1 MTDRMAGFA
10 RELVKNEAA
19 RNSSIPTIMARTQL
33 VPFPLVGIISP
44 WNFPFLL
51 GMIDS
56 IPALI
61 AGSAILYKP
70 SEITPRHADPVRECF
85 NQVPE
90 LADVVDYA
98 MGAGATGQAVIDNVD
113 AVCFTGSVRTGR
125 LVAER
130 AASNFIPAFLEM
142 GGKDPAIVLESA
154 DLERTATVL
163 LRGSVAATGQACQSV
178 ERIYVARPLHD
189 ALVARLAEL
198 AANVTLNTEAP
209 DKGHIGPLIFEKQLA
224 TIQSHID
231 DAVEKGATLHCG
243 GRPIEDGGTW
253 YPATVLSGV
262 NHSMRVM
269 TDETFGPVLPV
280 MAFDTV
286 DEAVA
291 LANDS
296 RYGLSASVFAGT
308 EEEGLQVARRMHG
321 GVISVNE
328 ASLSGSVH
336 EFEQDPFNYSGL
348 GRSRMG
354 PAGVERFYR
363 HKLILTDQSTE
374 PRGIDAIR
382 RTRHQHL
389 TWERGPPLG
398 TRASSPRRGRNA
410 LAPHPPNTTNPN
422 PRPVLSSPPLAR
434 HTGGVW
440 RRLVAR
446 LLWEQKVNG
455 SNPFTPTK
463 ALRAGAQLVQPND
476 APVAQP
482 DRAPAF

>member
-1 MTDRMAGFA
+1 MNASAPFDPIHVRNPRTGERDHVIKPATPDEVASTADRLRMNQPAWLDLGLEKRIEALNAFADAVQDNRQKIFDALCADTGRVLITHLEIDNLRHMTNRMAGFA
-10 RELVKNEAA
+10 RDLVKKEAA
-19 RNSSIPTIMARTQL
+19 RNSAVPTIMARTQL
-33 VPFPLVGIISP
+33 VPYPLVGIISP

-56 IPALI
+56 VPALI

-85 NQVPE
+85 AQVPA

-98 MGAGATGQAVIDNVD
+98 MGAGATGEAVIDNTD

-154 DLERTATVL
+154 DLERTAQVL
-163 LRGSVAATGQACQSV
+163 LRGSVAAAGQACQSV

-198 AANVTLNTEAP
+198 AAEVTLNTQAP
-209 DKGHIGPLIFEKQLA
+209 DKGHIGPLIFGKQLA

-231 DAVEKGATLHCG
+231 DAVEKGAIVHCG
-243 GRPIEDGGTW
+243 GKPVEDGGTW

-262 NHSMRVM
+262 NHTMRVM

-280 MAFDTV
+280 MPFDSI
-286 DEAVA
+286 DEAVE

-296 RYGLSASVFAGT
+296 RYGLSANVFAGS
-308 EEEGLQVARRMHG
+308 EEEGVEVGRRLNG
-321 GVISVNE
+321 GVVSVNE

-336 EFEQDPFNYSGL
+336 EFEQEPFNLSGL

-363 HKLILTDQSTE
+363 HKLILSDLSPE
-374 PRGIDAIR
+374 ARGI
-382 RTRHQHL
+382 
-389 TWERGPPLG
+389 
-398 TRASSPRRGRNA
+398 NA
-410 LAPHPPNTTNPN
+410 YAEPATN
-422 PRPVLSSPPLAR
+422 A
-434 HTGGVW
+434 
-440 RRLVAR
+440 
-446 LLWEQKVNG
+446 
-455 SNPFTPTK
+455 
-463 ALRAGAQLVQPND
+463 
-476 APVAQP
+476 
-482 DRAPAF
+482 

>member
-1 MTDRMAGFA
+1 
-10 RELVKNEAA
+10 
-19 RNSSIPTIMARTQL
+19 
-33 VPFPLVGIISP
+33 
-44 WNFPFLL
+44 
-51 GMIDS
+51 MIDS

-209 DKGHIGPLIFEKQLA
+209 DKGHTGPLIFEKQLA

-243 GRPIEDGGTW
+243 GQPIEEGGTW

-262 NHSMRVM
+262 HHGMRVM

-328 ASLSGSVH
+328 ASLSGTVH

-354 PAGVERFYR
+354 PSGVERFYR

-374 PRGIDAIR
+374 PRGIDAYA
-382 RTRHQHL
+382 
-389 TWERGPPLG
+389 EP
-398 TRASSPRRGRNA
+398 A
-410 LAPHPPNTTNPN
+410 TNP
-422 PRPVLSSPPLAR
+422 
-434 HTGGVW
+434 
-440 RRLVAR
+440 
-446 LLWEQKVNG
+446 
-455 SNPFTPTK
+455 
-463 ALRAGAQLVQPND
+463 
-476 APVAQP
+476 
-482 DRAPAF
+482 

>member
-1 MTDRMAGFA
+1 MPAPTSFAPIKVRNPRTGERDYLLKPATPDEVAATADRLRMNQPAWLDLGLEKRVEALNAFADAVQDNRQAIFDALCADTGRVLITHIEIDNLSHMTDRMAGYA
-10 RELVKNEAA
+10 RGLVKNEAA

-56 IPALI
+56 VPALI

-70 SEITPRHADPVRECF
+70 SEITPRHVDPVRECF
-85 NQVPE
+85 NQIPE

-243 GRPIEDGGTW
+243 GQPIEEGGTW

-262 NHSMRVM
+262 HHGMRVM

-286 DEAVA
+286 DEAVE

-374 PRGIDAIR
+374 PRGIDQYAEPA
-382 RTRHQHL
+382 T
-389 TWERGPPLG
+389 
-398 TRASSPRRGRNA
+398 
-410 LAPHPPNTTNPN
+410 NT
-422 PRPVLSSPPLAR
+422 
-434 HTGGVW
+434 
-440 RRLVAR
+440 
-446 LLWEQKVNG
+446 
-455 SNPFTPTK
+455 
-463 ALRAGAQLVQPND
+463 
-476 APVAQP
+476 
-482 DRAPAF
+482 

>member
-1 MTDRMAGFA
+1 M
-10 RELVKNEAA
+10 
-19 RNSSIPTIMARTQL
+19 
-33 VPFPLVGIISP
+33 
-44 WNFPFLL
+44 
-51 GMIDS
+51 
-56 IPALI
+56 
-61 AGSAILYKP
+61 
-70 SEITPRHADPVRECF
+70 RECF

-154 DLERTATVL
+154 DLERTAQVL

-198 AANVTLNTEAP
+198 AAKVTTNTEAP

-231 DAVEKGATLHCG
+231 DAVDKGATVHCG
-243 GRPIEDGGTW
+243 GKPIEEGGTW

-262 NHSMRVM
+262 NHSMRIM

-280 MAFDTV
+280 MPFDTV
-286 DEAVA
+286 DEAVG

-328 ASLSGSVH
+328 ASLSGTVH
-336 EFEQDPFNYSGL
+336 EFEQDPFNLSGL

-354 PAGVERFYR
+354 PPGVDRFYR
-363 HKLILTDQSTE
+363 HKLILSDRSPD
-374 PRGIDAIR
+374 PRNIDAYAEPA
-382 RTRHQHL
+382 T
-389 TWERGPPLG
+389 
-398 TRASSPRRGRNA
+398 NA
-410 LAPHPPNTTNPN
+410 
-422 PRPVLSSPPLAR
+422 
-434 HTGGVW
+434 
-440 RRLVAR
+440 
-446 LLWEQKVNG
+446 
-455 SNPFTPTK
+455 
-463 ALRAGAQLVQPND
+463 
-476 APVAQP
+476 
-482 DRAPAF
+482 

>member
-1 MTDRMAGFA
+1 MSASASFAPIHVRNPRTGERDYLLKPATPDEVAARAERLRMNQPAWLDLGLEKRVEALNAFAEAVQDNRQAIFDALCADTGRVLITHIEIDNLGHITDRMAGFA

-19 RNSSIPTIMARTQL
+19 RNSSIPNIMARTQL

-56 IPALI
+56 VPALI

-85 NQVPE
+85 AQVPA
-90 LADVVDYA
+90 LANVVDYA
-98 MGAGATGQAVIDNVD
+98 MGAGATGEAVIDNVD

-125 LVAER
+125 LVGER
-130 AASNFIPAFLEM
+130 AAHNFIPAFLEM

-154 DLERTATVL
+154 DLERTAQVL

-178 ERIYVARPLHD
+178 ERIYVARSLHD

-198 AANVTLNTEAP
+198 AAKVTTNTEAP

-231 DAVEKGATLHCG
+231 DAVAKGATVHCG
-243 GRPIEDGGTW
+243 GKPIEEGGTW

-262 NHSMRVM
+262 NHTMRIM

-280 MAFDTV
+280 MPFDTV
-286 DEAVA
+286 DEAVG

-328 ASLSGSVH
+328 ASLSGTVH
-336 EFEQDPFNYSGL
+336 EFEQDPFNYSGM

-363 HKLILTDQSTE
+363 HKLILSDLSTE
-374 PRGIDAIR
+374 ARNIDAYAEPA
-382 RTRHQHL
+382 T
-389 TWERGPPLG
+389 
-398 TRASSPRRGRNA
+398 NA
-410 LAPHPPNTTNPN
+410 
-422 PRPVLSSPPLAR
+422 
-434 HTGGVW
+434 
-440 RRLVAR
+440 
-446 LLWEQKVNG
+446 
-455 SNPFTPTK
+455 
-463 ALRAGAQLVQPND
+463 
-476 APVAQP
+476 
-482 DRAPAF
+482 

>member
-1 MTDRMAGFA
+1 MPAPTSFAPIRVRNPRTGERDYLLKPATPDEVAATADRLRMNQPAWLDLGLEKRVEALNAFADAVQDNRQAIFDALCADTGRVLITHIEIDNLGHITDRMAGFA

-19 RNSSIPTIMARTQL
+19 RNSSIPTIKARTQL

-56 IPALI
+56 VPALI

-85 NQVPE
+85 AQVPE
-90 LADVVDYA
+90 LANVVDYA
-98 MGAGATGQAVIDNVD
+98 MGAGATGEAVIDNVD

-130 AASNFIPAFLEM
+130 AAGNFIPAFLEM

-154 DLERTATVL
+154 DLERTAQVL

-198 AANVTLNTEAP
+198 AAKVTTNTEAP

-231 DAVEKGATLHCG
+231 DAVDKGATVHCG
-243 GRPIEDGGTW
+243 GQPIKEGGTW

-262 NHSMRVM
+262 NHTMRIM

-280 MAFDTV
+280 MPFDTV
-286 DEAVA
+286 DEAVG

-328 ASLSGSVH
+328 ASLSGTVH
-336 EFEQDPFNYSGL
+336 EFEQDPFNLSGL

-363 HKLILTDQSTE
+363 HKLILSDLSPE
-374 PRGIDAIR
+374 ARNIDAYAEPA
-382 RTRHQHL
+382 T
-389 TWERGPPLG
+389 
-398 TRASSPRRGRNA
+398 NA
-410 LAPHPPNTTNPN
+410 
-422 PRPVLSSPPLAR
+422 
-434 HTGGVW
+434 
-440 RRLVAR
+440 
-446 LLWEQKVNG
+446 
-455 SNPFTPTK
+455 
-463 ALRAGAQLVQPND
+463 
-476 APVAQP
+476 
-482 DRAPAF
+482 

>member
-1 MTDRMAGFA
+1 MPAPTSFAPIKVRNPRTGERDYLLKPATPDEVAATADRLHMNQPAWLDLGLEKRVKALNAFADAVQDNRQAIFDALCADTGRVLITHIEIDNLSHMTDRMAGFA
-10 RELVKNEAA
+10 RELVKTEAT

-56 IPALI
+56 VPALI

-70 SEITPRHADPVRECF
+70 SEITPRHADPVRKCF

-262 NHSMRVM
+262 NHGMRVM

-280 MAFDTV
+280 MAFDSV
-286 DEAVA
+286 DEAVE

-296 RYGLSASVFAGT
+296 RYGLSASVFAGHR
-308 EEEGLQVARRMHG
+308 GRRPGSCPPYARRRNQRERSILIRLSPRIRTRPLQPLRTGPLPHG
-321 GVISVNE
+321 
-328 ASLSGSVH
+328 
-336 EFEQDPFNYSGL
+336 P
-348 GRSRMG
+348 SR
-354 PAGVERFYR
+354 
-363 HKLILTDQSTE
+363 
-374 PRGIDAIR
+374 R
-382 RTRHQHL
+382 RTL
-389 TWERGPPLG
+389 LPP
-398 TRASSPRRGRNA
+398 
-410 LAPHPPNTTNPN
+410 
-422 PRPVLSSPPLAR
+422 
-434 HTGGVW
+434 
-440 RRLVAR
+440 
-446 LLWEQKVNG
+446 
-455 SNPFTPTK
+455 
-463 ALRAGAQLVQPND
+463 
-476 APVAQP
+476 
-482 DRAPAF
+482 